1 MHMSEEIKRDQTAE
15 EVVAAIE
22 QYIRDGRIVGSM
34 LKAKAAN
41 GQNSML
47 YQVQQGGLDVLSD
60 IAAIIRGERLQS
72 LEEMREIYKK
82 EKEEQV
88 SYAQ

>member
-1 MHMSEEIKRDQTAE
+1 MSEEIKRDQTAE

-22 QYIRDGRIVGSM
+22 QYIRDGKIVGNM

-47 YQVQQGGLDVLSD
+47 YHVQQGGLDVLSD

-72 LEEMREIYKK
+72 LEEMRERYKK